1 MHPRPPSP
9 PIGDHLSVAV
19 LGLGEAGGA
28 IARDLAAAGAAVFGW
43 DPNRAAVPDGVRPAA
58 TAAEAVAQA
67 GVVLSL
73 NSAEAALAAAES
85 SAATLSAQHLFCDLN
100 TASAT
105 VKRQVAEAVA
115 HTGARFADVALIAPV
130 PGRGLRTPALAS
142 GPGADEFARVFAPL
156 GMPVDVLGDVPGDAA
171 NRKLIR
177 SIFTKGIAA
186 AAIESLAVARAA
198 GCEPWAR
205 QQIADALSAA
215 DAALL
220 DRLLDGSSRHAAR
233 RVDEMDA
240 AAVLA
245 RELGVVPRISAATAE
260 TLRGLREASDT

>member
-9 PIGDHLSVAV
+9 PIAQELRVAV

-28 IARDLAAAGAAVFGW
+28 IARDLAAAGATVFGW
-43 DPNRAAVPDGVRPAA
+43 DPNRAAVPDSVRPAA
-58 TAAEAVAQA
+58 TPAEAVAHA
-67 GVVLSL
+67 CVVLSL
-73 NSAEAALAAAES
+73 NSAEAALPAAES
-85 SAATLSAQHLFCDLN
+85 VAAALSGQHLYCDLN
-100 TASAT
+100 TGSAAL
-105 VKRQVAEAVA
+105 KRRVADVVGRA
-115 HTGARFADVALIAPV
+115 GARFADVALIAPV

-142 GPGADEFARVFAPL
+142 GPGAGEFARVFAPL

-171 NRKLIR
+171 DRKLIR

-198 GCEPWAR
+198 GCEPWAH

-220 DRLLDGSSRHAAR
+220 DRLIEGSSRHAGR
-233 RVDEMDA
+233 RADEMDA
-240 AAVLA
+240 ATGLA
-245 RELGVVPRISAATAE
+245 RELGVAPRIAAATAE
-260 TLRGLREASDT
+260 TLRGLREDPGA